1 MHMCE
6 SQLSSRVLTR
16 CVLVLAS
23 MATIAPGAVGSSE
36 AFQSCGDL
44 VEPQDMATISSPAQM
59 PGVYLARINAGD
71 VEHVTNLFA
80 TDGVHRG
87 PDGQIREGRAA
98 IREFYEG
105 ILGSG
110 PRKLAVGRSVADSHR
125 VAFELINLQQPCNE
139 DDPALAVDLM
149 DINDDGQIQEFTVF
163 SRPRPQ

>member
-23 MATIAPGAVGSSE
+23 LATIALGAVGSSE
-36 AFQSCGDL
+36 AGQSCSDL

-71 VEHVTNLFA
+71 AEHVTNLFA

-105 ILGSG
+105 TLTGG
-110 PRKLAVGRSVADSHR
+110 PRRIAVGRSVADSHR
-125 VAFELINLQQPCNE
+125 VAFRGSTIHFLERL
-139 DDPALAVDLM
+139 
-149 DINDDGQIQEFTVF
+149 GYHT
-163 SRPRPQ
+163 